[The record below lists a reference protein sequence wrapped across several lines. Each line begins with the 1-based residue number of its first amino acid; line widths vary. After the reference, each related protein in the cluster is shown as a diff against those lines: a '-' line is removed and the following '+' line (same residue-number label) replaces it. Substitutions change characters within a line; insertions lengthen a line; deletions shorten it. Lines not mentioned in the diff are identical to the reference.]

1 MFLYRIKQGILGML
15 LACMALISWAGSLP
29 PNTLRIHYYRAQND
43 YAGWGMHVWG
53 DGIKLPS
60 RITWKEPLLPAGQN
74 DQGIY
79 FDIRVM
85 DSNRVV
91 NYILHQG
98 DVKHP
103 SLEVHIL
110 PSRQGFEVWQI
121 EDEPRLY
128 FTRPPQFDPPAPVAP
143 PVIADQESTKALSKI
158 EKSLTQIKSTNTSL
172 QNELSA
178 AYKKKL
184 EEAAEQEYQLA
195 LKRIQIEA
203 ENRARIHNPPAAV
216 ETPETQTPA
225 ETPTP
230 YYLWGALV
238 LLILTWTGITVWQS
252 LRIINLNRN
261 RQTLEAELRS
271 AVSKL
276 NDSTTEIDQTRQ
288 QVLLLEKRLNTVF
301 TQAAD
306 ALLILSIEL
315 GDSYRIVA
323 VNRAFCRQT
332 GLQEVALV
340 GQRLDEILTEEGR
353 RGELPRRIREVVR
366 RCEPVQFE
374 ERIEFPSGL
383 LMLDQQLTPIQAQPG
398 FCSHILL
405 SARVK
410 KDNKNAQEH
419 WQHYSHFDALT
430 GLANRTQLQQK
441 LTQTLKNFSRH
452 SDGALAVIIINIDG
466 FRHINDRYGFEVGDY
481 VLQTVA
487 QRLRGSVREVD
498 SVARLG
504 TDEFAVVLDDGT
516 SPDVVNVIAE
526 KLLTNLQRHIPH
538 NDQMIQLS
546 ASLGLALYPEDGTTA
561 NNLLKHADMA
571 MRKTKERGGNAFMLY
586 SGRFKQQGLER
597 LALEGHLRRGLLHKE
612 FNFVYQPIFSNAS
625 DKIIGVEALLRW
637 QHPDFGIV
645 LPSQFLSIAESI
657 GNMPALLDW
666 GLQQLIA
673 DWPTLA
679 RLQPD
684 LQLSLNISSSQFQ
697 HPEFLSIVKKAT
709 QQFSFQKNQLVFDIA
724 ESTLLSD
731 VLLSDKNIKEL
742 NAMGVAIAIDN
753 FGLGQSGF
761 SVLKRFKAQ
770 SIKLDRS
777 LIHEIPRNSQTVS
790 AVQSIVLQAKAL
802 NFQIIAKGIEEP
814 DQKAF
819 MQESGCFGLQGNF
832 LGTPIG
838 LGQLLASHLP
848 NGTKIHL

>member
-1 MFLYRIKQGILGML
+1 ML
-15 LACMALISWAGSLP
+15 LACFALASWAGALP
-29 PNTLRIHYYRAQND
+29 PNTLRIHYYRSQSD
-43 YAGWGMHVWG
+43 YAGWGLHVWG
-53 DGIKLPS
+53 DGIKLPN
-60 RITWKEPLLPAGQN
+60 RITWKTPLLPAGTT

-79 FDIRVM
+79 FDIRIM
-85 DSNRVV
+85 DNNRVV

-98 DVKHP
+98 DFKH
-103 SLEVHIL
+103 SSMEVRIL
-110 PSRQGFEVWQI
+110 PSRQGYEIWHL
-121 EDEPRLY
+121 DDDPRVY
-128 FTRPPQFDPPAPVAP
+128 FTRPAIFDPPPVAIP
-143 PVIADQESTKALSKI
+143 APDTVTTKALSKI
-158 EKSLTQIKSTNTSL
+158 EKSLSQIKSTNTSL
-172 QNELSA
+172 QNEMTQV
-178 AYKKKL
+178 YKKKL
-184 EEAAEQEYQLA
+184 EEAAEQEFQLA
-195 LKRIQIEA
+195 LKRIQLDA
-203 ENRARIHNPPAAV
+203 ESRARA
-216 ETPETQTPA
+216 QTPPQPVPVA
-225 ETPTP
+225 VVEAPATPSSPP
-230 YYLWGALV
+230 YYLWGSLLLLV
-238 LLILTWTGITVWQS
+238 LTWSGITVWQS
-252 LRIINLNRN
+252 MRIVSLNRN
-261 RQTLEAELRS
+261 RKNLEQELRS
-271 AVSKL
+271 SVEKITDATS
-276 NDSTTEIDQTRQ
+276 EIDHGRQ

-332 GLQEVALV
+332 GLQEAALV
-340 GQRLDEILTEEGR
+340 GQRLDEILTEDGR

-374 ERIEFPSGL
+374 ERLEFPAGL
-383 LMLDQQLTPIQAQPG
+383 LMLDTQLTPIQAQPG

-405 SARVK
+405 SARLK

-441 LTQTLKNFSRH
+441 LTQTLKTFSRH

-481 VLQTVA
+481 ILQTVA

-504 TDEFAVVLDDGT
+504 TDEFAIVLDDGT
-516 SPDVVNVIAE
+516 SPEVVNVVAE
-526 KLLTNLQRHIPH
+526 KLLSTLQRNIPH

-612 FNFVYQPIFSNAS
+612 FNFVYQPIFSNS
-625 DKIIGVEALLRW
+625 SEKIVGVEALLRW

-645 LPSQFLSIAESI
+645 LPSQFLSIADSI
-657 GNMPALLDW
+657 GNMPALLEW

-673 DWPTLA
+673 DLPTLLK
-679 RLQPD
+679 LQVD
-684 LQLSLNISSSQFQ
+684 LQLSINISASQFH
-697 HPEFLSIVKKAT
+697 HPEFIKIVETAL
-709 QQFSFQKNQLVFDIA
+709 QQQPFKNNQLIFDLS
-724 ESTLLSD
+724 ESTLLTD

-742 NAMGVAIAIDN
+742 NRLGVAVAIDS
-753 FGLGQSGF
+753 FGLGQGGF

-777 LIHEIPRNSQTVS
+777 LISEIPRNPQIVS
-790 AVQSIVLQAKAL
+790 TVQSIVLQAKAL
-802 NFQIIAKGIEEP
+802 NLLIIAKGIEEA

-832 LGTPIG
+832 LGKPSSVD
-838 LGQLLASHLP
+838 QLLSIQKP
-848 NGTKIHL
+848 SSKKITF

>member
-1 MFLYRIKQGILGML
+1 MFLYRIKLGVLGML
-15 LACMALISWAGSLP
+15 LACFTLMSWAGSPP
-29 PNTLRIHYYRAQND
+29 PNTLRIHYYRAQSD
-43 YAGWGMHVWG
+43 YAGWGLHVWG

-74 DQGIY
+74 EQGIY

-121 EDEPRLY
+121 EDEPRLN
-128 FTRPPQFDPPAPVAP
+128 FTRPALFDPPAPVITTP
-143 PVIADQESTKALSKI
+143 TPDQTTSKALSKI

-203 ENRARIHNPPAAV
+203 ENRARIHTPPAAV
-216 ETPETQTPA
+216 ESTEVPA
-225 ETPTP
+225 VETPTP
-230 YYLWGALV
+230 YYLWGALL
-238 LLILTWTGITVWQS
+238 LLILTWSGITAWQS
-252 LRIINLNRN
+252 LRISNLNRN
-261 RQTLEAELRS
+261 RQILEAELRT

-276 NDSTTEIDQTRQ
+276 NDSTTEVDQTRQ

-340 GQRLDEILTEEGR
+340 GQRLDEILTEDGR

-374 ERIEFPSGL
+374 ERIEFPTGL
-383 LMLDQQLTPIQAQPG
+383 LMLDHQLTPIQAQPG

-666 GLQQLIA
+666 GLQQLIT
-673 DWPTLA
+673 DLPTLS

-697 HPEFLSIVKKAT
+697 HPEFLSIVKKAS

-742 NAMGVAIAIDN
+742 NTMGIAIAIDN

-777 LIHEIPRNSQTVS
+777 LIHEIPRNPQTVS

-802 NFQIIAKGIEEP
+802 NFQIIAKGIEES

-838 LGQLLASHLP
+838 IGQLLACHVP
-848 NGTKIHL
+848 NSKKMAL

>member
-1 MFLYRIKQGILGML
+1 MFFYRIKLGVLGML
-15 LACMALISWAGSLP
+15 LACFTLISWAGSPP

-43 YAGWGMHVWG
+43 YAGWGLHVWG
-53 DGIKLPS
+53 DGIKLPN

-74 DQGIY
+74 EQGIY

-110 PSRQGFEVWQI
+110 PSRQGYEVWQI
-121 EDEPRLY
+121 DDEARLY
-128 FTRPPQFDPPAPVAP
+128 FSRPAQFEPPAPVVA
-143 PVIADQESTKALSKI
+143 PVIPDHASTKALSKI

-216 ETPETQTPA
+216 ETPEIPTP
-225 ETPTP
+225 ESPTP
-230 YYLWGALV
+230 YYLWGALI
-238 LLILTWTGITVWQS
+238 LLILTWSGITAWQS

-261 RQTLEAELRS
+261 RQSLEAELRA
-271 AVSKL
+271 AVTKL
-276 NDSTTEIDQTRQ
+276 SDSTTEIDQTRQ

-374 ERIEFPSGL
+374 ERIEFPTGL
-383 LMLDQQLTPIQAQPG
+383 LMLDHQLTPIQAQPG

-410 KDNKNAQEH
+410 KDNKSAQEH

-612 FNFVYQPIFSNAS
+612 FNFVYQPIFSNTS
-625 DKIIGVEALLRW
+625 EKIIGVEALLRW

-666 GLQQLIA
+666 GLQQLIT
-673 DWPTLA
+673 DWPTLS

-697 HPEFLSIVKKAT
+697 HPEFLSIVKKASLG
-709 QQFSFQKNQLVFDIA
+709 FPFQKNQLIFDIA
-724 ESTLLSD
+724 EPALLSD

-742 NAMGVAIAIDN
+742 NNMGIGIAIDN

-770 SIKLDRS
+770 CIKLDRS
-777 LIHEIPRNSQTVS
+777 LIHEIPRNPQTVS

-802 NFQIIAKGIEEP
+802 NFQIVAKGIEEA

-819 MQESGCFGLQGNF
+819 MQDSGCFGLQGNF
-832 LGTPIG
+832 LGMPTAIN
-838 LGQLLASHLP
+838 QLLTNHQQSKKKLAL
-848 NGTKIHL
+848 